1 MLPGSPFLPRCQ
13 WQKHTG
19 AAHPTRGLPEHA
31 VSSAGT
37 PAPQEI
43 PVAERPEDILLA
55 VVGGVGRKSTCLPS
69 WGATRAVTYP
79 VALD

>member
-1 MLPGSPFLPRCQ
+1 MLPVSPFSPRCQ
-13 WQKHTG
+13 SHEHTG

-31 VSSAGT
+31 LSSAGT
-37 PAPQEI
+37 PAPREI

-55 VVGGVGRKSTCLPS
+55 VVGGVGRKSTYPPS
-69 WGATRAVTYP
+69 WAVTWL